1 MPYTNEEVIKMVRS
15 KLEHKNQ
22 VIAERDASIRK
33 LEEKI
38 RDLENRLAEAHRQ
51 LESREGL
58 IDAIG
63 DILNEDASS

>member
-1 MPYTNEEVIKMVRS
+1 MPHTNEEVIKMVRS

-22 VIAERDASIRK
+22 IIAERDLALRK
-33 LEEKI
+33 LEDKV

-63 DILNEDASS
+63 DILTEDAAP

>member
-1 MPYTNEEVIKMVRS
+1 MPHSNEDVIKMVRS
-15 KLEHKNQ
+15 KLEIKNQ
-22 VIAERDASIRK
+22 AIAERDAAIRK
-33 LEEKI
+33 LEDKV

-63 DILNEDASS
+63 DILNEDA